1 MRTENIYARLLDFEE
16 GRKDRDI
23 DKLAAY
29 FEEGRKD
36 REHGADSIHF
46 WK

>member
-1 MRTENIYARLLDFEE
+1 VRTENIYARLLDFEE
-16 GRKDRDI
+16 ARKDRDI

-29 FEEGRKD
+29 FEEDRKD
-36 REHGADSIHF
+36 REHGTGDIRF